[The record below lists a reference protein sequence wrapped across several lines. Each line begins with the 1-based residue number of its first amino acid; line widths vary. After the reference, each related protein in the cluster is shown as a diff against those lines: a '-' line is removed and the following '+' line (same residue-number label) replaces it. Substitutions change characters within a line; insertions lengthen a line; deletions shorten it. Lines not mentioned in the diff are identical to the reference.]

1 MTIREMLILFG
12 FDIDRNSESNA
23 ERGINKLK
31 SFATK
36 ALGAIGIGF
45 SIAGLASL
53 AEAAGEAEALESQF
67 TQVFGDMEDQA
78 SEALQKIAEDTDILE
93 GRMKGSFSKIAA
105 FAKTTGMDTGQALEL
120 SERSMK
126 AVADSAAYYDR
137 SMEEVTES
145 LQSFLKGSF
154 EQDTALGLSCT
165 EVTRNAAANELY
177 SKSFNDLD
185 EAQKQLTLLKMV
197 EDANA
202 ASGALGQAARES
214 DTWTNQLGNLQ
225 SLLSD
230 LKAAAGSTFLKPA
243 VIVLK
248 ELGAVL
254 EPFVLMLQE
263 FSERINGVSDDENI
277 LVRKTKEVMGVLKT
291 VFGWVEKGIRF
302 VDRIAQAM
310 GGWGKVLEVLAIAA
324 GIWVAAMNFKKI
336 TGALKL
342 VTKLL
347 NPAYLKIMAI
357 VAVVVI
363 LAAII
368 EDFIS
373 FLQGNDSVIGELFK
387 MAGIDA
393 DAAREAITGAWDT
406 VKEKLS
412 AVWESLKTIGTNV
425 FNGLKAFWERWGDTI
440 MRFFAE
446 MWDAICSSIQPLLD
460 TLNAF
465 SVFLQDVFA
474 GNWEKVWEDIKQVFF
489 SFVEFVITFIS
500 GIVEAFMNF
509 GAEVFGP
516 MLDKMKEGFQAV
528 VDWFKSLP
536 DRAKQWMADF
546 VKGLIDGIKEKI
558 GGFMD
563 TITGI
568 GDTIREYLHFSVPD
582 KGPLTDYESWMPDF
596 MEGLADGIR
605 DNIPLIRAAVM
616 EASAAMAMMGNASAQ
631 TATPAVYGGNTSR
644 VVNQKNEYN
653 IRVSGTDTK
662 AVNNA
667 ANAIRQTAGDNSGE
681 LARAL
686 AYAR

>member
-31 SFATK
+31 SFAVN

-45 SIAGLASL
+45 SIVGMASL
-53 AEAAGEAEALESQF
+53 AEAAGEAEAMESQF

-243 VIVLK
+243 VMVLK
-248 ELGAVL
+248 ELGSIL

-324 GIWVAAMNFKKI
+324 GIWITAMNFKKI
-336 TGALKL
+336 TGAIKAF
-342 VTKLL
+342 TKLL

-373 FLQGNDSVIGELFK
+373 FLRGNDSVIGEIF
-387 MAGIDA
+387 
-393 DAAREAITGAWDT
+393 
-406 VKEKLS
+406 
-412 AVWESLKTIGTNV
+412 
-425 FNGLKAFWERWGDTI
+425 
-440 MRFFAE
+440 
-446 MWDAICSSIQPLLD
+446 
-460 TLNAF
+460 
-465 SVFLQDVFA
+465 
-474 GNWEKVWEDIKQVFF
+474 
-489 SFVEFVITFIS
+489 
-500 GIVEAFMNF
+500 
-509 GAEVFGP
+509 
-516 MLDKMKEGFQAV
+516 
-528 VDWFKSLP
+528 
-536 DRAKQWMADF
+536 
-546 VKGLIDGIKEKI
+546 
-558 GGFMD
+558 
-563 TITGI
+563 
-568 GDTIREYLHFSVPD
+568 
-582 KGPLTDYESWMPDF
+582 
-596 MEGLADGIR
+596 
-605 DNIPLIRAAVM
+605 
-616 EASAAMAMMGNASAQ
+616 
-631 TATPAVYGGNTSR
+631 
-644 VVNQKNEYN
+644 
-653 IRVSGTDTK
+653 
-662 AVNNA
+662 
-667 ANAIRQTAGDNSGE
+667 
-681 LARAL
+681 
-686 AYAR
+686 

>member
-1 MTIREMLILFG
+1 MTIREMLIRFG
-12 FDIDRNSESNA
+12 FEIDRNSQSNA
-23 ERGINKLK
+23 EQGINKLK
-31 SFATK
+31 SFAAT

-45 SIAGLASL
+45 SIAGLGAL

-93 GRMKGSFSKIAA
+93 GRMMGSFSKIAA
-105 FAKTTGMDTGQALEL
+105 FAKTTGMDTRQALEL
-120 SERSMK
+120 SERSMV

-202 ASGALGQAARES
+202 ASGAMGQAARES

-230 LKAAAGSTFLKPA
+230 LQAAAGSTFLRPA

-248 ELGAVL
+248 ELGSII
-254 EPFVLMLQE
+254 EPFVLMVQE
-263 FSERINGVSDDENI
+263 FSERLNSVSDDENI
-277 LVRKTKEVMGVLKT
+277 LVRKTKEVMNVLRT

-324 GIWVAAMNFKKI
+324 GIFAIALNFDKI
-336 TGALKL
+336 TGAIKL

-357 VAVVVI
+357 VAVVLI
-363 LAAII
+363 LAAVI
-368 EDFIS
+368 EDFIN
-373 FLQGNDSVIGELFK
+373 FMQGNDSVIGELFK
-387 MAGIDA
+387 RAGIDA
-393 DAAREAITGAWDT
+393 EAARTAIINAWNM
-406 VKEKLS
+406 VREKLAAAWS
-412 AVWESLKTIGTNV
+412 ALKTMAANV
-425 FNGLKAFWERWGDTI
+425 FDGLKAFWERWGDTI
-440 MRFFAE
+440 LRFFEEIWA
-446 MWDAICSSIQPLLD
+446 AICNSVQPLLD

-465 SVFLQDVFA
+465 SIFLQDVFA

-489 SFVEFVITFIS
+489 SFVEFVATFIS
-500 GIVEAFMNF
+500 GIVEAFVNF
-509 GAEVFGP
+509 GSAVFGP
-516 MLDKMKEGFQAV
+516 MLAKMKEGFQAV
-528 VDWFKSLP
+528 VEWFRSLP
-536 DRAKQWMADF
+536 DMARQWMTDF
-546 VKGLIDGIKEKI
+546 VNGLINGIKEKI
-558 GGFMD
+558 GGFVD
-563 TITGI
+563 TIKGI
-568 GDTIREYLHFSVPD
+568 GTTIKEYLHFSVPD

-596 MEGLADGIR
+596 MAGMADGIR

-616 EASAAMAMMGNASAQ
+616 EASSAMAMMGSASAQ
-631 TATPAVYGGNTSR
+631 TAVPVSGGTANSR

-653 IRVSGTDTK
+653 INVTGTDNR

-667 ANAIRQTAGDNSGE
+667 ANTIRQTASDNTGE

>member
-1 MTIREMLILFG
+1 MTIRELLIRYG
-12 FDIDRNSESNA
+12 FEIDRNSQSNA
-23 ERGINKLK
+23 EQGINKLK
-31 SFATK
+31 SFAAT

-45 SIAGLASL
+45 SIAGLGAL

-67 TQVFGDMEDQA
+67 TQVFGDMEGQA

-93 GRMKGSFSKIAA
+93 GRMMGSFSKIAA

-120 SERSMK
+120 SERSMV

-202 ASGALGQAARES
+202 ASGAMGQAARES

-230 LKAAAGSTFLKPA
+230 LQAAAGSTFLRPA

-248 ELGAVL
+248 ELGSIIK
-254 EPFVLMLQE
+254 PFVLMVQE
-263 FSERINGVSDDENI
+263 FSERLNSVSDDENI
-277 LVRKTKEVMGVLKT
+277 LVRKTKEVMNVLKT

-324 GIWVAAMNFKKI
+324 GIFAIALNFDKI
-336 TGALKL
+336 TGAIKL

-357 VAVVVI
+357 VAVVLI
-363 LAAII
+363 LAAVI
-368 EDFIS
+368 EDFIN
-373 FLQGNDSVIGELFK
+373 FMQGNDSVIGELFK
-387 MAGIDA
+387 RAGIDA
-393 DAAREAITGAWDT
+393 EAARTAIINAWNM
-406 VKEKLS
+406 VREKLS
-412 AVWESLKTIGTNV
+412 AAWNALKTMAANV
-425 FNGLKAFWERWGDTI
+425 FDGLKAFWERWGDTI
-440 MRFFAE
+440 LRFFEEIWA
-446 MWDAICSSIQPLLD
+446 AICNSVQPLLD

-465 SVFLQDVFA
+465 SIFLQDVFA

-489 SFVEFVITFIS
+489 SFVEFVATFIS
-500 GIVEAFMNF
+500 GIVEAFVNF
-509 GAEVFGP
+509 GSAVFGP
-516 MLDKMKEGFQAV
+516 MLAKMKEGFQAV
-528 VDWFKSLP
+528 IEWFRSLP
-536 DRAKQWMADF
+536 DMAKQWMSDF
-546 VKGLIDGIKEKI
+546 VNGLINGIKEKI
-558 GGFMD
+558 GGFVD
-563 TITGI
+563 TIKGI
-568 GDTIREYLHFSVPD
+568 GTTIKEYLHFSVPD

-596 MEGLADGIR
+596 MQGMADGIR

-616 EASAAMAMMGNASAQ
+616 DASSAMAMMGNASAQ
-631 TATPAVYGGNTSR
+631 TAFPVSGGTTNSR

-653 IRVSGTDTK
+653 INVTGTDNR

-667 ANAIRQTAGDNSGE
+667 ANTIRQTAGDNTGK